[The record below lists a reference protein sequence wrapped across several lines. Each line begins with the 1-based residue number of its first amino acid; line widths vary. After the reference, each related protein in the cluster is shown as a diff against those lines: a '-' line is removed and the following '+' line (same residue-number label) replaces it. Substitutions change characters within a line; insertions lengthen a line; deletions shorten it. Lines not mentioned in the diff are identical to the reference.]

1 MAEAQNPKRNCIFI
15 TGGVMSSLGKGLA
28 AASLG
33 ALLQAR
39 GFKVCLRKL
48 DLYLNVDPGTLSPYQ
63 HGEVFVTDDGT
74 EADLDLGHYERYT
87 GHDANCND
95 YLTAGR
101 VYSALLAKEREGGL
115 NGATAQVI
123 PHVTDA
129 IKAFIVSHTDDYDFT
144 ICEIGGTVGDIEG
157 GPFLEAIRQLR
168 NDLGVNRTMFVHLTY
183 LPYVTTAGELKTK
196 PTQHSVKALLNV
208 GIQPD
213 LLLCRCSI
221 PLSQSIKN
229 KVALFCNVAPEN
241 VTAALDVSNIY
252 RVPLNYSSEKFDE
265 RVCLHFGLNPAKY
278 PLSEAWLGQWNRL
291 LEEID
296 HPSRSVR
303 IALVGKYTEL
313 EDAYKSIKEALI
325 HAGAY
330 QKTRVEILWC
340 NSETSP
346 DILKEIQ
353 GADGVLVPGGFGP
366 RGITNKIRAIQFARE
381 SDVPF
386 FGICLGMQ
394 LAVVEAFRNL
404 AGITDADSTE
414 FSPAT
419 QHPVI
424 SLISEWTCADGSK
437 AQRTEGSP
445 IGGTL
450 RLGAYSCRLSEGSHA
465 REAYRREV
473 ISERHR
479 HRYEFNPGFREQA
492 ESLGLVMSGCSE
504 NGRLVEIIERR
515 DHPWFVAVQFHPEF
529 KSRPL
534 APHPLFVKFVEA
546 ALKKKC
552 TQKSVEAVQL

>member
-1 MAEAQNPKRNCIFI
+1 MQGTQKNYIFV

-39 GFKVCLRKL
+39 GFTVCLRKL

-87 GHDANCND
+87 GHDANQHD
-95 YLTAGR
+95 YLTAGK
-101 VYSALLAKEREGGL
+101 VYCSLIAKEREGRL

-123 PHVTDA
+123 PHVTDE
-129 IKAFIVSHTDDYDFT
+129 IKAFITQQTGDYDFT

-168 NDLGVNRTMFVHLTY
+168 NDLGAARTMFVHLTY
-183 LPYVTTAGELKTK
+183 LPYVNTAGELKTK

-221 PLSQSIKN
+221 PLTQSIKN

-252 RVPLNYSSEKFDE
+252 RVPLNYSLEKFDE
-265 RVCLHFGLNPAKY
+265 RVCLHFGLDPAKY
-278 PLSEAWLGQWNRL
+278 PLSKDWLDRWNAL
-291 LEEID
+291 LEHID
-296 HPSRSVR
+296 QPKTKVKV
-303 IALVGKYTEL
+303 ALVGKYTEL

-325 HAGAY
+325 HAGA
-330 QKTRVEILWC
+330 KEETKVEILWC

-346 DILKEIQ
+346 DIVEEIRE
-353 GADGVLVPGGFGP
+353 ADAILVPGGFGP
-366 RGITNKIRAIQFARE
+366 RGIANKIRAIQYARE
-381 SDVPF
+381 NKIPF
-386 FGICLGMQ
+386 LGICLGMQ
-394 LAVVEAFRNL
+394 LAVIEAFRNL
-404 AGITDADSTE
+404 GGVQDADSTE
-414 FSPAT
+414 FNPQT
-419 QHPVI
+419 EHPVI
-424 SLISEWTCADGSK
+424 SLISEWTQADGSK
-437 AQRTEGSP
+437 AQRTEASP
-445 IGGTL
+445 LGGTL
-450 RLGAYSCRLSEGSHA
+450 RLGAYPCHLAEGTFA
-465 REAYRREV
+465 REAYGQAV
-473 ISERHR
+473 IQERHR

-492 ESLGLVMSGCSE
+492 EKLGLVMAGCSE
-504 NGRLVEIIERR
+504 DQRLTEIVERK

-534 APHPLFVKFVEA
+534 APHPLFVNFVKA
-546 ALKKKC
+546 ALKH
-552 TQKSVEAVQL
+552 QQA

>member
-1 MAEAQNPKRNCIFI
+1 
-15 TGGVMSSLGKGLA
+15 MSSLGKGLA

-87 GHDANCND
+87 GHDANRND
-95 YLTAGR
+95 YLTAGK
-101 VYSALLAKEREGGL
+101 VYSALIAREREGGL

-129 IKAFIVSHTDDYDFT
+129 IKAFIVSHTENYDFT

-168 NDLGVNRTMFVHLTY
+168 NDLGVGRTMFVHLTY

-241 VTAALDVSNIY
+241 VTAALDVCNIY
-252 RVPLNYSSEKFDE
+252 RVPLNYSLEKFDE
-265 RVCLHFGLNPAKY
+265 RVCLHFGLNPVEY
-278 PLSEAWLGQWNRL
+278 PLSEAWLGQWNQL
-291 LEEID
+291 LAHID
-296 HPSRSVR
+296 QPSRSVR
-303 IALVGKYTEL
+303 VALVGKYTEL

-330 QKTRVEILWC
+330 HQAKVEILWC

-346 DILKEIQ
+346 DIVQDIQ
-353 GADGVLVPGGFGP
+353 DADAILVPGGFGP
-366 RGITNKIRAIQFARE
+366 RGIANKIRAIQFARE
-381 SDVPF
+381 NGIPF

-394 LAVVEAFRNL
+394 LAVVEAFRNI
-404 AGITDADSTE
+404 AGVADADSTE
-414 FSPAT
+414 FDPQT

-424 SLISEWTCADGSK
+424 SLISEWTCADGRK
-437 AQRTEGSP
+437 AQRTEASP

-450 RLGAYSCRLSEGSHA
+450 RLGASLCHLVDGSRA
-465 REAYRREV
+465 REAYGQEV

-479 HRYEFNPGFREQA
+479 HRYEFNPGFREEA
-492 ESLGLVMSGCSE
+492 EKIGLVMSGQSE
-504 NGRLVEIIERR
+504 DGRLTEIVERY

-534 APHPLFVKFVEA
+534 APHPLFVSFVGA
-546 ALKKKC
+546 ALKRRG
-552 TQKSVEAVQL
+552 EE